1 MRHINIQQGS
11 NIEIVSS
18 HVIQALY
25 RAVSA
30 VDFESGTLEGNLQ
43 SEHATEKAVNYLLG
57 NGANSQ
63 RRFPNLSINVTGGLY
78 ISFDDPQ
85 TESAILATGWGDAEG
100 ITIQQA
106 AAVTH
111 SQFTANILK
120 ANANITSF
128 DEFEYFTGVV
138 SPANTM
144 FERCTSLQSI
154 VLPNTLSYISTGMFW
169 GDTSLTEISIPA
181 SVGSIQAQ
189 AFMNCSALQTVAFEN
204 QSYTEFT
211 ISGNGAFKA
220 SGIQSITLP
229 DCTTMDSDV
238 NAVFQDCSNLQ
249 SFTIPSGWT
258 KVCTTCFDNSG
269 LRSIT
274 IPSTITEIG
283 QSAFARCSSL
293 STVTFASGSTLTT
306 IGGWAFDSSNISS
319 ITIPASV
326 TSIGQNCF
334 LNCSRLHT
342 MIFQSTTPPTVT
354 GNIVTSNVTSTD
366 IYVPDSAVNT
376 YKAAAGFSNFASYI
390 HSIND
395 YNPS

>member
-18 HVIQALY
+18 PIIQALY

-85 TESAILATGWGDAEG
+85 TESAILATGWGDVEG

-106 AAVTH
+106 AAITH
-111 SQFTANILK
+111 AQFRYTLRGNTD
-120 ANANITSF
+120 ITSF
-128 DEFEYFTGVV
+128 DEFQYFTGIV
-138 SPANTM
+138 SPPDAM
-144 FERCTSLQSI
+144 FDGCTSLQST
-154 VLPNTLSYISTGMFW
+154 VLPNTLAYISTAMFW
-169 GDTSLTEISIPA
+169 GNISLTEISIPA
-181 SVGSIQAQ
+181 SVTGIYAQ

-211 ISGNGAFKA
+211 ISGSSVFKG

-229 DCTTMDSDV
+229 DCTTMGSDA
-238 NAVFQDCSNLQ
+238 NAVFQGCSNLQ

-258 KVCTTCFDNSG
+258 KICTQCFDNSG
-269 LRSIT
+269 LQSIT

-283 QSAFARCSSL
+283 QNAFSRCSSL

-306 IGGWAFDSSNISS
+306 IGGWAFEKANIQT

-334 LNCSRLHT
+334 LDCSRLHT

-354 GNIVTSNVTSTD
+354 GDIVTSNVNSTD